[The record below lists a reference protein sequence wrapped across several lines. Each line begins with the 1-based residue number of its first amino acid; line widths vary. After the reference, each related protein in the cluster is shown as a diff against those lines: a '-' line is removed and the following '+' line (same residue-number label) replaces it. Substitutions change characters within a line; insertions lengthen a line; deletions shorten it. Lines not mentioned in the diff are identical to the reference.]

1 MVLGGFQEKV
11 IVRIVG
17 GGGSTGEPLDLGT
30 DNLLAG
36 LTNQGNKIQVDNT
49 STMVSRTHL
58 ERAPG
63 GQSNWKVLGDPD
75 TINWGFA
82 KGSTPKGSKCG

>member
-1 MVLGGFQEKV
+1 M
-11 IVRIVG
+11 IVRIAG
-17 GGGSTGEPLDLGT
+17 GGDSAGEPLDLWA
-30 DNLLAG
+30 DNLLVG
-36 LTNQGNKIQVDNT
+36 LTDQGNKIQVNDT

-75 TINWGFA
+75 TIDWGFA
-82 KGSTPKGSKCG
+82 KGSMLEGSKCG